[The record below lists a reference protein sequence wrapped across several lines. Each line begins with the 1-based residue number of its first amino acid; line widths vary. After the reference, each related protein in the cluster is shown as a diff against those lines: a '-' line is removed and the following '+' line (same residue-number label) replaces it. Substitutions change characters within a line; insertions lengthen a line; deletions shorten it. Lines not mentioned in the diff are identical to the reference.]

1 MRYLSEAVGPK
12 DSLVVLPAADQLIDF
27 LYSIIVFLALLL
39 YITIII
45 IIALCVFTILDAH
58 PCHATLGLEVR
69 MFTYLCYCFQP
80 PESGKV
86 VLMIEVC
93 GPCRLHADYIQ
104 TTAPGSIFR

>member
-39 YITIII
+39 YLFFYVPLHITTIIT
-45 IIALCVFTILDAH
+45 ALCVFAILDTH

-80 PESGKV
+80 PNWGK
-86 VLMIEVC
+86 
-93 GPCRLHADYIQ
+93 
-104 TTAPGSIFR
+104 